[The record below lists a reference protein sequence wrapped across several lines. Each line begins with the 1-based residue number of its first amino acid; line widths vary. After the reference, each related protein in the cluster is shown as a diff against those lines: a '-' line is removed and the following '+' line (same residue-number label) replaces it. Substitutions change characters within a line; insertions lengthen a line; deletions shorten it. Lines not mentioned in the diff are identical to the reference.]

1 MQKLGKRVLYHDTDS
16 IIFSVKDGEYVP
28 PLGTYLGQLT
38 DELTCK
44 ELSCKKQGCSGHWIE
59 EFVSCGPKNYSFRV
73 NTGEIVCKVRGY
85 SLNYKSSL
93 ILNFES
99 MKEALVAWKRTEKK
113 ELVTVKTELVRDK
126 YKPKVFNRVI
136 SKHYGVVY
144 DKRKVLPD
152 FTSIPFGFRY

>member
-1 MQKLGKRVLYHDTDS
+1 MLRTLDRRVCKLWT
-16 IIFSVKDGEYVP
+16 
-28 PLGTYLGQLT
+28 
-38 DELTCK
+38 K
-44 ELSCKKQGCSGHWIE
+44 ELLFQSE
-59 EFVSCGPKNYSFRV
+59 PRRN
-73 NTGEIVCKVRGY
+73 CKVRGF

-99 MKEALVAWKRTEKK
+99 MKEALVAWKRNEKK

>member
-1 MQKLGKRVLYHDTDS
+1 MFDAFLSFSFNSLCVHACFRPCFSSLCTRGYYKSMIMYQFSFNFVPAS
-16 IIFSVKDGEYVP
+16 I
-28 PLGTYLGQLT
+28 L
-38 DELTCK
+38 
-44 ELSCKKQGCSGHWIE
+44 HWIE

-73 NTGEIVCKVRGY
+73 NTGEIVCKVRGF

-99 MKEALVAWKRTEKK
+99 MKEALVAWKRNEKK

-144 DKRKVLPD
+144 DKRKILPD